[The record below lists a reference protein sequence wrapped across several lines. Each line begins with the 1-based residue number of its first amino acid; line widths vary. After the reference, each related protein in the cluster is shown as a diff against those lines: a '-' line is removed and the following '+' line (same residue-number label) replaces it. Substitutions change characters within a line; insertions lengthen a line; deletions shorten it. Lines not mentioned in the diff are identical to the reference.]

1 MEKMVNDDKT
11 FFILE
16 IKKWKKKKKH
26 ICLDHLFVIQV
37 HYFVLNL
44 ICLHNIWRCKV
55 SLYYNLISFHCNSIS
70 FSLISSFCISS
81 YVFLRLTKG
90 SNVIIHFWWSRFKV
104 GEVWI
109 WFLIFLSTSNY
120 NDLSIKMLI
129 NSHTQTKKI
138 KKNTISLRW
147 FGYQYDSYV
156 YGVYQHSQSLQ
167 SRPPTL

>member
-1 MEKMVNDDKT
+1 M
-11 FFILE
+11 
-16 IKKWKKKKKH
+16 
-26 ICLDHLFVIQV
+26 FVIQV

-44 ICLHNIWRCKV
+44 ICLHSIWRCKV
-55 SLYYNLISFHCNSIS
+55 SLYYNLISFHYNSIS
-70 FSLISSFCISS
+70 FSLISFFWISS

-138 KKNTISLRW
+138 KKNTTSLRW
-147 FGYQYDSYV
+147 FDYQYDFYV
-156 YGVYQHSQSLQ
+156 HGMYQHSQSYCGHLLFLKK
-167 SRPPTL
+167 T